1 MDIVTKPAMNED
13 FYDPLQSVNESS
25 ELRGYVQINDSEWKL
40 LMAMVRVIV
49 LFLIVS
55 SAMFMDS
62 PYLA

>member
-40 LMAMVRVIV
+40 LMVMVRVIV